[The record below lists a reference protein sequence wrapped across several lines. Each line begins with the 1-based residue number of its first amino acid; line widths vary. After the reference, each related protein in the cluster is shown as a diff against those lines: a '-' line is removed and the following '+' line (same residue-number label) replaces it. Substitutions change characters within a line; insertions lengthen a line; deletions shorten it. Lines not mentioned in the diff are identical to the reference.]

1 MSANQNYMDTI
12 LTLND
17 KKRKLENDINTTI
30 KYPKTREE
38 RDHKKNLKIE
48 LSEIKDKL
56 KTIKKEH
63 NEKIKTI
70 VEQYKLDKTSLS
82 KLPLKIKKDIL
93 KIEKLNTKIL
103 NDMFNYN
110 THVEKEIK
118 ELHNSKRDL
127 KQKPKT

>member
-17 KKRKLENDINTTI
+17 KKRKLENDINTII
-30 KYPKTREE
+30 KYSKTREE

-70 VEQYKLDKTSLS
+70 VEQHKLDKKSLS
-82 KLPLKIKKDIL
+82 KLPLKIKKRYI
-93 KIEKLNTKIL
+93 KKREIEHKDFK
-103 NDMFNYN
+103 
-110 THVEKEIK
+110 
-118 ELHNSKRDL
+118 
-127 KQKPKT
+127 